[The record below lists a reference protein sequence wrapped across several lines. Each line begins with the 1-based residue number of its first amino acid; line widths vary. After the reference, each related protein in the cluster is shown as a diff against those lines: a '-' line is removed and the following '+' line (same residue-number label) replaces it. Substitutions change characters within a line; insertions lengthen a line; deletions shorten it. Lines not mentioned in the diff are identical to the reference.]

1 VLEFLFEDLNGEE
14 ISVKIYGNDI
24 RGVLKTGEGKS
35 DLWSTLFD
43 TEKDG
48 DRIIINGK
56 GFGHGVGLCQWG
68 AIHLSKEGW
77 NYEDIL
83 EHYFPGTSIGKLN
96 D

>member
-1 VLEFLFEDLNGEE
+1 MEDLDGEE

-24 RGVLKTGEGKS
+24 RGVLRTGNGKS

-43 TEKDG
+43 ISDEG
-48 DRIIINGK
+48 NEIIIDGNGY
-56 GFGHGVGLCQWG
+56 GHGVGLCQWG
-68 AIHLSKEGW
+68 AIHLSQEGW